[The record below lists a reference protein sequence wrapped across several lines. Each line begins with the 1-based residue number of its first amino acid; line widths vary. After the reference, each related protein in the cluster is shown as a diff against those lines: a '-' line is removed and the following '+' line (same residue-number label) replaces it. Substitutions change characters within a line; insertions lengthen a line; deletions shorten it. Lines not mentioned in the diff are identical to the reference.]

1 MLLTRARDRRRPPP
15 PTEPVSL
22 VEPTLGGLR
31 AYERALAAGWSPDS
45 ERDASAERLR
55 ALRRDPEGFLR
66 DIAGREPTLA
76 LDDGR
81 IVPRLP
87 TRAFWISDG
96 YFAGTIN
103 LRFQPGAEELPDYV
117 SGHVGYTVVPWRRG
131 RGYATRALALLLPV
145 ARAHGLARV
154 LLTCDPENAASRRVI
169 EANGGAFAGAGPH
182 PWAAGRVKLHFWVPT
197 GEAPAPA
204 APVSPTVRAPRRRG

>member
-1 MLLTRARDRRRPPP
+1 MLPTHARDRLRQ
-15 PTEPVSL
+15 PTPCPTDAVSL
-22 VEPTLGGLR
+22 VEPTPEGLD

-45 ERDASAERLR
+45 ERDASLERLK
-55 ALRRDPEGFLR
+55 ALRRDRHGFLR
-66 DIAGREPTLA
+66 EIAGREPTLV

-81 IVPRLP
+81 VVPRLP

-96 YFAGTIN
+96 AFAGTIN
-103 LRFQPGAEELPDYV
+103 LRFQPGTEELPDYV

-145 ARAHGLARV
+145 ARSHGLPRV
-154 LLTCDPENAASRRVI
+154 LLTCDPENTASRRVI

-182 PWAAGRVKLHFWVPT
+182 PWAPGRVKLHFWVAT
-197 GEAPAPA
+197 GQPP
-204 APVSPTVRAPRRRG
+204 